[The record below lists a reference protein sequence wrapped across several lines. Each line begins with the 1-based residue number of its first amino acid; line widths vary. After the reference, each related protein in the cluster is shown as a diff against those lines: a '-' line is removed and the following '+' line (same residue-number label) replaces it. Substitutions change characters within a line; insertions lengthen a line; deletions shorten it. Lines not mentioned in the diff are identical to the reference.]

1 MTKPKAS
8 NPDEES
14 VGDARIDEAYA
25 LLKDGAPMRIKVGG
39 QWATVTPHPY
49 ALLFPIV
56 TREEFDALVADV
68 AKHGF
73 QHFPHLR
80 DPDPRATTASTF
92 SYGGDLEVVEGRHR
106 VATAYALSKNISC
119 EKFVG
124 TDEDARV
131 LVVSSN
137 LHRRHLTKAQEALVV
152 CETFLPIA
160 KAEAEERHR
169 EGSAKGGKATATGR
183 EPSEGEEATATG
195 RHPSAAEEAS
205 RMSGGLVGSRSVE
218 RMQIVTREDTPVTHE
233 RVWSGQTSSVLAAY
247 KEAKA
252 EIDEREAA
260 AAAAAKAAAEPEE
273 ETPGLTEAP
282 RLPRIVGIGNGLEK
296 AAASIFKDIEKL
308 RAGMRPLASADD
320 QRELLIAIQS
330 MLAEW
335 FHILDRDDEDST
347 PAPPGEAF

>member
-14 VGDARIDEAYA
+14 VGDARIDEAYT

-49 ALLFPIV
+49 ALLFPV
-56 TREEFDALVADV
+56 VSREMFGALVADV
-68 AKHGF
+68 AENGF

-80 DPDPRATTASTF
+80 DPRATSASTF

-106 VATAYALSKNISC
+106 VATAYALSKSISC
-119 EKFVG
+119 EKFYG
-124 TDEDARV
+124 TDEEARV

-160 KAEAEERHR
+160 KAHAEERMR
-169 EGSAKGGKATATGR
+169 EGGAKGGKGSLSGGT
-183 EPSEGEEATATG
+183 PSGGEK
-195 RHPSAAEEAS
+195 PSLKAAEEAS
-205 RMSGGLVGSRSVE
+205 VMSGGLVE

-233 RVWSGQTSSVLAAY
+233 RVWTGQTTSVLAAY
-247 KEAKA
+247 KEARA
-252 EIDEREAA
+252 EIAEREEA

-282 RLPRIVGIGNGLEK
+282 RLPKIVGIGNGLEK

-320 QRELLIAIQS
+320 QRELLIAIES

-335 FHILDRDDEDST
+335 FHILDRDDDDAT
-347 PAPPGEAF
+347 PSPPAGEAF